1 MSIIILTNRPV
12 PDRYAG
18 WCERTGSE
26 LIATFLLDLLAM
38 ITIRT
43 GVKEDLPKVLELIKE
58 LAEFERAAHQV
69 SNTVHQMEVDGFGTN
84 PSYGFFV
91 AEVANVIVGI
101 SLYYYRYSTWKGK
114 RLYLEDIVVTETHR
128 GKGIGK
134 ELFGITMKKV
144 LDDNCTGMMWQVLE
158 WNKPAIEFYKKYN
171 AQFDG
176 DWVNCNLEA
185 TEILRNLNK
194 I

>member
-1 MSIIILTNRPV
+1 
-12 PDRYAG
+12 
-18 WCERTGSE
+18 
-26 LIATFLLDLLAM
+26 M

-43 GVKEDLPKVLELIKE
+43 GVKEDLIMVLELIKE
-58 LAEFERAAHQV
+58 LAEFERAAHEV
-69 SNTVHQMEVDGFGTN
+69 SNTQHQMEVDGFGAN

-91 AEVANVIVGI
+91 AEVNGVIVGI

-134 ELFGITMKKV
+134 QLFDITMKKA

-158 WNKPAIEFYKKYN
+158 WNKPAIDFYKQYN
-171 AQFDG
+171 AQLDG
-176 DWVNCNLEA
+176 EWVNCNLEA
-185 TEILRNLNK
+185 DEIGRNLSK
-194 I
+194 R